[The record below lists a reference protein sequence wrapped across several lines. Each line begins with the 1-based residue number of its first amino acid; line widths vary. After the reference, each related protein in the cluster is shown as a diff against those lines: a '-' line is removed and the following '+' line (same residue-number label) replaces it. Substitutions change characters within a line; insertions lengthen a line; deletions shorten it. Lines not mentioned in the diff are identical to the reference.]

1 MSFKYKLSVCVSV
14 KNEAKYMPEF
24 IEHYVNQGVD
34 HFYIVN
40 NNSSDNI
47 EEMFQSCKHKDMIT
61 FITDNR
67 DINIY
72 IDVSST
78 EHQKAIWND
87 NIYPLIVKE
96 TEWAIIIDADEFMYG
111 KNGHTIKTYDL
122 SFLPQKEGYFDES
135 VDFIFLRHALEH
147 SPYPIFSLMEYNRV
161 LKQGG
166 KLYIEVPAPDT
177 QRKHEWNLNHYS
189 ILGEQQLAALL
200 DRTGFAVNKFDNFEF
215 ELSSPNSE
223 DPDKPLAMKEKYYCV
238 VATKARPLDIK

>member
-1 MSFKYKLSVCVSV
+1 MIDINNTLDLLKLKFYNEWLYTAHIYEEGDSQFHKQLTSQIIKQYIDPLNIPKDAKILDLGCGPGYFLDEMKEREYTDVIGVTLSPGDIKIC
-14 KNEAKYMPEF
+14 EAK
-24 IEHYVNQGVD
+24 
-34 HFYIVN
+34 
-40 NNSSDNI
+40 
-47 EEMFQSCKHKDMIT
+47 
-61 FITDNR
+61 
-67 DINIY
+67 
-72 IDVSST
+72 
-78 EHQKAIWND
+78 
-87 NIYPLIVKE
+87 
-96 TEWAIIIDADEFMYG
+96 
-111 KNGHTIKTYDL
+111 GHTIKTYDL

-166 KLYIEVPAPDT
+166 KLYIEVPAPDCL
-177 QRKHEWNLNHYS
+177 RKHEWNLNHYS

-223 DPDKPLAMKEKYYCV
+223 DSDKPLAMKEKYYCV